1 MEQPCLVIGTC
12 FVSKRIIAIL
22 VIAGLLS
29 GCAAMTTGDT
39 TEAKPEVTRTLTR
52 YTREYVL
59 FPGDV
64 LEVSIYRND
73 NLSRDVQVRGDGRI
87 SLPLLDEIHV
97 AGMTLS
103 ELDEHITERLSKRLV
118 DPEVTVIIKNPQ
130 EPMVYVFGEVKS
142 AQPVPLRNARTAVQ
156 AIAYAGDMKKSG
168 KLSKVSIVRLDES
181 GHLTAITIDAEAS
194 GQPGFYMALQNMP
207 MQADDLVIVPE
218 SLRFQLIRQLND
230 SVGAINQIL
239 TPYFQFQL
247 LDEIARRNDRLL
259 P

>member
-1 MEQPCLVIGTC
+1 VSARITAILM
-12 FVSKRIIAIL
+12 FVS
-22 VIAGLLS
+22 VLS
-29 GCAAMTTGDT
+29 GCVTMTTDDT
-39 TEAKPEVTRTLTR
+39 VEAIPEITRTLSR
-52 YTREYVL
+52 FAREYVL

-64 LEVSIYRND
+64 LEVTVYRNE

-87 SLPLLDEIHV
+87 SLPLLDEVHV

-103 ELDEHITERLSKRLV
+103 ELDQHLTERLSERLV

-168 KLSKVSIVRLDES
+168 KMGKVSVIRLDED
-181 GHLTAITIDAEAS
+181 GHLMAITIETEAS
-194 GQPGFYMALQNMP
+194 GQPGFYMALQNFP
-207 MQADDLVIVPE
+207 LQADDLLIVPE
-218 SLRFQLIRQLND
+218 SWRYQIIRQLND

-239 TPYFQFQL
+239 TPYFQYEML
-247 LDEIARRNDRLL
+247 SEIVRRNDAIL